1 MLQALALTHSR
12 LIGSIALR
20 GKEIFNTHTDYVN
33 SYPSLLQITG
43 YNFTGTST
51 TGELCAGVVKA
62 AGVFPKNTTQ
72 HAADPLY
79 VREYHKHQ
87 TGLCEPIDQPAKAD

>member
-12 LIGSIALR
+12 LIDSIALC
-20 GKEIFNTHTDYVN
+20 GKEINTHTDYVN